1 MSNEITS
8 RILACGIIPV
18 VRMPTADLAKRAVD
32 AIVAGGI
39 DIVEV
44 TMTVPDAIAVIHSL
58 KSRYGDEVVIGAG
71 TVIDADTARECI
83 AVGAAFVVSP
93 ILDEPTIACCRTLG
107 AVVLP
112 GALTPSEIMQAA
124 RAGADLIKVF
134 PCGAVGGAS
143 YIRSVKAPLPHL
155 RLVPTGGVSLQNV
168 GDFIRAGASAV
179 GVGADLVDVE
189 KLRSGRAEDIT
200 ESARRYLSAIR
211 DARKPE
217 AMS

>member
-18 VRMPTADLAKRAVD
+18 IRAPTAELAMQAVD

-39 DIVEV
+39 DVVEV
-44 TMTVPDAIAVIHSL
+44 TMTVPGAVALIHSL
-58 KSRYGDEVVIGAG
+58 TSRYGDEVVIGAG
-71 TVIDADTARECI
+71 TVIDAETASECI
-83 AVGAAFVVSP
+83 AAGAAFVVSP
-93 ILDEPTIACCRTLG
+93 IVDEPTIARCRALG
-107 AVVLP
+107 AVILP
-112 GALTPSEIMQAA
+112 GALTPSEIVHAA

-143 YIRSVKAPLPHL
+143 YIRSLKAPLPHL

-168 GDFIRAGASAV
+168 GDFVRAGASAV

-189 KLRSGRAEDIT
+189 KLRSGRTQAVT
-200 ESARRYLSAIR
+200 ESATRYLAAIR
-211 DARKPE
+211 EARAPK
-217 AMS
+217 SKR